1 MKKRGAKGIILKA
14 KSGRLPNT
22 RLLRRK
28 LAREILRARR
38 KKK

>member
-14 KSGRLPNT
+14 KSGRQPDS

-28 LAREILRARR
+28 AAREAA
-38 KKK
+38 KKKK

>member
-14 KSGRLPNT
+14 KSGRQPDT

-28 LAREILRARR
+28 IARDKLRKRRR
-38 KKK
+38 K

>member
-1 MKKRGAKGIILKA
+1 MKKIGAKGIILKA
-14 KSGRLPNT
+14 KSGRQPDR

-28 LAREILRARR
+28 AVREAA